1 MFTDMNRD
9 IPNLRHLHAIHE
21 VAQRRS
27 ISAAARSVHLSQP
40 AITQAIAGI
49 EARLG
54 QPLFTRGPGGMTPT
68 AAGQA
73 FSARIARMLEQI
85 KIGAAEATAQA
96 GPHSGRG
103 FARFDRLMT
112 AAQIRALI
120 ALSRARNFSVA
131 ARRAGVSQ
139 PSLHRAARDLERLVG
154 FALFHTEG
162 STVTLTPS
170 ARHLARRVQLA
181 LAEITQGLFEIEAM
195 RGRDSTR
202 IVVGSMPLARA
213 SILPRAMTDLLK
225 THPHVQLRTIEGPYD
240 SLLSDLRHGTV
251 DFLIGALRDPA
262 PSDDVTQ
269 ENLFHDDLTLIV
281 GAAHPLAGR
290 ADVTVKQTL
299 AHPWVAP
306 PRQTPSGQYLSG
318 FLDIP
323 AMDETPVRVVSSS
336 FMLVRDLLMSGD
348 FVSVISR
355 QQVARDLAAGTLV
368 SLPIPL
374 PGSARPIGLTTRAG
388 WQPTATQARFLDILR
403 AICGRDTSRISYTKT
418 E

>member
-1 MFTDMNRD
+1 MLGTMTYD

-21 VAQRRS
+21 VARMRS

-49 EARLG
+49 ESRLG

-68 AAGQA
+68 AAGQVFA
-73 FSARIARMLEQI
+73 ARIARMLEQLGT
-85 KIGAAEATAQA
+85 GATEATAQA

-112 AAQIRALI
+112 AAQLRALI
-120 ALSRARNFSVA
+120 ALSRSRNFSVA
-131 ARRAGVSQ
+131 ARHAGVSQ

-154 FALFHTEG
+154 FALFRAEG
-162 STVTLTPS
+162 STVTLTPA

-181 LAEITQGLFEIEAM
+181 LTEITQGLFEIEAM
-195 RGRDSTR
+195 KGRDSTR
-202 IVVGSMPLARA
+202 ITVGSMPLARA
-213 SILPRAMTDLLK
+213 SILPRAMAELLK
-225 THPHVQLRTIEGPYD
+225 SHPHVQLRTIEGPYE
-240 SLLSDLRHGTV
+240 SLLSDLRHGEA

-262 PSDDVTQ
+262 PSDDVVQ

-290 ADVTVKQTL
+290 ADVSVQQTL

-323 AMDETPVRVVSSS
+323 SLAETPVRVVSSS
-336 FMLVRDLLMSGD
+336 FILVRDLLMSGD

-374 PGSARPIGLTTRAG
+374 PDSARPIGLTTRAG

-403 AICGRDTSRISYTKT
+403 AVCRQDVPPGSYTKT